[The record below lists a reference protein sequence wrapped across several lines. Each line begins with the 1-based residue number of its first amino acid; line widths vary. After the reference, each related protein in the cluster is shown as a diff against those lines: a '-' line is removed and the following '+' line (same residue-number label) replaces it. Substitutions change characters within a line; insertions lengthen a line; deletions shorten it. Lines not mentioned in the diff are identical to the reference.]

1 MTVWGIAMGNKVIL
15 EMRNVKKQYPGVLAL
30 NDVSLRLH
38 QGEILALCGENGA
51 GKSTLMKVLSGSLG
65 NAYEGTIRIDGA
77 EVPLTAVS
85 HAKKYGIEM
94 IYQEVNI
101 MFDASIAENIF
112 VGNLPGKAGW
122 VDYPKLYRDTQEL
135 LDMVDAEF
143 SPKQAARFLNSG
155 QLQIVSI
162 LRALSRKPRILV
174 LDEPTSALANKEVE
188 TLMKLLNR
196 LREQGISCIYISHK
210 LDEVFRISDRIM
222 VMRDGQMVAEHMT
235 RETNEQTLIEEMVG
249 RAVSSYYQKT
259 ESEIGDVVLR
269 VEGIT
274 VPHPTRKGHNIV
286 ENVGFSLHKG
296 EILGLA
302 GLVGAGRSEILG
314 AIYGQLTKGV
324 EKRVFIHGKEVQ
336 IRRPKDAI
344 QAGIGFVTEERKSTG
359 LVGVMSIRENVTLA
373 SLPSIPGK
381 FFINRKKE
389 REIAQKTCDLFSIK
403 ANSTETMVRTLSGGN
418 QQKVVLGKW
427 LCLEP
432 SILLVDEPTR
442 GIDVGARAEI
452 YKWLSDLAC
461 QGISIIMVSSD
472 MPEIISMCDRCLVV
486 SNGRISRELMRGEIT
501 QDAIMAAAIS

>member
-1 MTVWGIAMGNKVIL
+1 MENKVVL
-15 EMRNVKKQYPGVLAL
+15 EMKHVKKQYPGVLAL
-30 NDVSLRLH
+30 NDVSLKLY

-65 NAYEGTIRIDGA
+65 NTYEGTVCVDGT

-101 MFDASIAENIF
+101 LFDASVAENIF

-122 VDYPKLYRDTQEL
+122 VDYPQLYRDTQKL

-143 SPKQAARFLNSG
+143 TPRQTARFLNSG
-155 QLQIVSI
+155 QLQIISI
-162 LRALSRKPRILV
+162 LRALSRNPRILV
-174 LDEPTSALANKEVE
+174 LDEPTSALTNNEID
-188 TLMKLLNR
+188 TLMKLLDQ

-210 LDEVFRISDRIM
+210 LDEVFRISNRIM
-222 VMRDGQMVAEHMT
+222 VMRDGQIVAEHET
-235 RETNEQTLIEEMVG
+235 SQTNEQTLIEEMVG
-249 RAVSSYYQKT
+249 RTVTSYYQKT
-259 ESEIGDVVLR
+259 ESEIGDVILR

-286 ENVGFSLHKG
+286 ENVGFSLHRG

-314 AIYGQLTKGV
+314 AIYGQLTRSVK
-324 EKRVFIHGKEVQ
+324 KHVFINGKEVN

-344 QAGIGFVTEERKSTG
+344 HAGIGFVTEERKSTG
-359 LVGVMSIRENVTLA
+359 IVSVMSIRENITLA
-373 SLPSIPGK
+373 SLPNIPGK
-381 FFINRKKE
+381 IFINRRKE
-389 REIAQKTCDLFSIK
+389 REIAQKTCDQFSIK
-403 ANSTETMVRTLSGGN
+403 ANSVETMVRTLSGGN

-442 GIDVGARAEI
+442 GIDVGARSEI

-461 QGISIIMVSSD
+461 QGIAIVMVSSD

-486 SNGRISRELMRGEIT
+486 SNGRITRELLRGEIT
-501 QDAIMAAAIS
+501 QDAIMAAAIN